1 MVLLKYISVLS
12 YFLYRTIDWGNKM
25 EQEILE
31 NLRLDIED
39 VKEII
44 RSNFEEMQELEK
56 NPKVK
61 RYIHLLHLKEE
72 LENGLSL
79 NNDKEIAIHEL
90 GKYTQG
96 VIQETN
102 DIWFLIGKYTLE
114 EYLDTF
120 GTTPSI
126 KDNFLLYV
134 NLENEKMHNC
144 IMPSSQLDFESEH
157 TVIKTNK
164 KNDWQGYYKM
174 RNKFFVDCVKE
185 GETTAYQK
193 VLTKTN
199 G

>member
-1 MVLLKYISVLS
+1 
-12 YFLYRTIDWGNKM
+12 M

-31 NLRLDIED
+31 SLRLDIED

-44 RSNFEEMQELEK
+44 RSNFEEIKKLEK

-61 RYIHLLHLKEE
+61 RYIHLLRLKEE
-72 LENGLSL
+72 LENGLNL
-79 NNDKEIAIHEL
+79 NSDKEIAIHEL

-96 VIQETN
+96 IIQETN

-120 GTTPSI
+120 GTTPSV

-144 IMPSSQLDFESEH
+144 IKPEKQLDFESEH

-164 KNDWQGYYKM
+164 RNDWHGYYKM

>member
-1 MVLLKYISVLS
+1 
-12 YFLYRTIDWGNKM
+12 M
-25 EQEILE
+25 ELEILE

-44 RSNFEEMQELEK
+44 RSDFEEMQELEK

-61 RYIHLLHLKEE
+61 RYVHLLHLKEE
-72 LENGLSL
+72 LENGSNL

-102 DIWFLIGKYTLE
+102 DIWFLFGKYTKE
-114 EYLDTF
+114 EYLNTFDT
-120 GTTPSI
+120 TTNVE
-126 KDNFLLYV
+126 DDFLLYI

-144 IMPSSQLDFESEH
+144 IAPSKQLDFESEH

-164 KNDWQGYYKM
+164 KNDWQEYYKV
-174 RNKFFVDCVKE
+174 RDRFFVDCLKE
-185 GETTAYQK
+185 GESVAYQK

-199 G
+199 VY